1 MNLKSP
7 GTFSPRSRKA
17 GEADEEKQRTA
28 QGGAEKAP
36 DAE

>member
-7 GTFSPRSRKA
+7 GAFSPRSRKA
-17 GEADEEKQRTA
+17 GQADEEEKGTA